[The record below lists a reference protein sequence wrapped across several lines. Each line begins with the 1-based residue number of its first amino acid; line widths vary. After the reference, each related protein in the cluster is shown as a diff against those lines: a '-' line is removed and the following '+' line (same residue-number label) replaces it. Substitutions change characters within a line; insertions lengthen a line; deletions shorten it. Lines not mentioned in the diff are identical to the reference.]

1 MHKEAIISDVKR
13 QNRQRI
19 AKYILE
25 KKQTSRQ
32 ELAKA
37 LGYSMPTVFAN
48 VNELIEQGFVCEAGE
63 YGSTG
68 GRKAKVLTINRNH
81 RSVMGLDITK
91 RHIRML
97 LLDITGEILK
107 EDGEMYGDLDGEV
120 IFSYENEQGEITEQ
134 RQKFSTVI
142 KKPQVVELK
151 VEKQKQETNQWWITI
166 IILVIR

>member
-81 RSVMGLDITK
+81 PFCQLFQI
-91 RHIRML
+91 HLPYI
-97 LLDITGEILK
+97 
-107 EDGEMYGDLDGEV
+107 
-120 IFSYENEQGEITEQ
+120 IFFEYQ
-134 RQKFSTVI
+134 
-142 KKPQVVELK
+142 QVFPVVPASPAPSLPF
-151 VEKQKQETNQWWITI
+151 
-166 IILVIR
+166 

>member
-97 LLDITGEILK
+97 LLDITGEILT
-107 EDGEMYGDLDGEV
+107 
-120 IFSYENEQGEITEQ
+120 SA
-134 RQKFSTVI
+134 STICWDVPTSG
-142 KKPQVVELK
+142 K
-151 VEKQKQETNQWWITI
+151 
-166 IILVIR
+166 